1 MNEKKVNKPL
11 FPKYWADRV
20 PIYLVMGLVPLLAG
34 IMNLSLYFS
43 TNESYYKGYEY
54 DLNTI
59 EIESNISN
67 SQFELEIK
75 TNDKIINDRLD
86 YHAWLN
92 FLDNYG
98 QPGLRQRV
106 LNFENLNYALVKIK
120 NESPELQFY
129 YNDGEKKITGL
140 KINGHTIIF
149 HYNHML
155 LGLLFTAIGVFL
167 IGGSLCIIIKD
178 PNKWYKEVK
187 DPFQNIKIK

>member
-1 MNEKKVNKPL
+1 MNEKKANKPL
-11 FPKYWADRV
+11 FPKYWAGRV

-34 IMNLSLYFS
+34 IMNLSLYFN

-59 EIESNISN
+59 EIESNISS

-75 TNDKIINDRLD
+75 TNDKTIIDRLD
-86 YHAWLN
+86 YDAWLN

-98 QPGLRQRV
+98 NPGIRKRV
-106 LNFENLNYALVKIK
+106 LNADNLKQAMEKIK
-120 NESPELQFY
+120 NESPELKFY
-129 YNDGEKKITGL
+129 YNDVEKKITGL

-149 HYNHML
+149 HYNHLL

-167 IGGSLCIIIKD
+167 IGGSLYIIIKD

-187 DPFQNIKIK
+187 DPFSKYKS

>member
-1 MNEKKVNKPL
+1 MNEKKINKSL
-11 FPKYWADRV
+11 FPKHWAGRV

-34 IMNLSLYFS
+34 IMNISLYFN

-54 DLNTI
+54 DLNII
-59 EIESNISN
+59 EIESKISS

-75 TNDKIINDRLD
+75 TNDKTIINRLD
-86 YHAWLN
+86 YDAWLN

-98 QPGLRQRV
+98 NPGIRKRV
-106 LNFENLNYALVKIK
+106 LNAENLKQAMEKIK
-120 NESPELQFY
+120 NESPELKFY
-129 YNDGEKKITGL
+129 YNDVEKKITGL

-149 HYNHML
+149 HYNHLL

-167 IGGSLCIIIKD
+167 IGGSLYIIIKD

-187 DPFQNIKIK
+187 DPFSKYKS

>member
-1 MNEKKVNKPL
+1 MNEKKVNKSL
-11 FPKYWADRV
+11 FPKYWAGRV
-20 PIYLVMGLVPLLAG
+20 PIYLVMGLIPLLAG
-34 IMNLSLYFS
+34 FVNLILYFH

-59 EIESNISN
+59 EIESNISS

-75 TNDKIINDRLD
+75 TNDKTINDRLD
-86 YHAWLN
+86 YDAWLN

-98 QPGLRQRV
+98 NPGIRKRV
-106 LNFENLNYALVKIK
+106 LNVENLKQALERVK
-120 NESPELQFY
+120 NESPELKFY
-129 YNDGEKKITGL
+129 YNDVDKKITGL

-149 HYNHML
+149 HYNHLL

-167 IGGSLCIIIKD
+167 IGGSLYIIIKD

-187 DPFQNIKIK
+187 DPFSKYKS

>member
-1 MNEKKVNKPL
+1 MNKKKANKSL
-11 FPKYWADRV
+11 FPKYWAGRV
-20 PIYLVMGLVPLLAG
+20 PIYLVMGLIPLLAG
-34 IMNLSLYFS
+34 IMNISLYFS

-54 DLNTI
+54 DLNII
-59 EIESNISN
+59 EIESKISS

-75 TNDKIINDRLD
+75 TNDKTLNDRLD
-86 YHAWLN
+86 YDAWLN

-98 QPGLRQRV
+98 APGIRKRV
-106 LNFENLNYALVKIK
+106 LNTENLKQALVRIK

-149 HYNHML
+149 HYNHLL

-167 IGGSLCIIIKD
+167 IGGSLYIIIKD

-187 DPFQNIKIK
+187 DPFSKYKS